1 MSKETK
7 EKKRGMTMH
16 SSAIRAGHTPDWTDP
31 LDGSKMVD
39 FLFFHQI
46 WYLLFSTCVHRF
58 QGTEHGGQTWSITPS
73 FSQNLVYWK
82 RSTIALL
89 LPLIGSETCCCFQA
103 NGSLEHCCIVTN
115 QMKWS
120 PPTKM
125 SISMHELYQLL
136 KKHREDKNR
145 KLISELTP

>member
-1 MSKETK
+1 
-7 EKKRGMTMH
+7 
-16 SSAIRAGHTPDWTDP
+16 
-31 LDGSKMVD
+31 MV
-39 FLFFHQI
+39 Q
-46 WYLLFSTCVHRF
+46 R
-58 QGTEHGGQTWSITPS
+58 WSIFWVFTKFGIFS
-73 FSQNLVYWK
+73 FQPVFTDFKALNTEVRPDLSLLVFLRIVYWK

-89 LPLIGSETCCCFQA
+89 LPLIGSETCCYFQA
-103 NGSLEHCCIVTN
+103 SGSLEHCCIVTD

>member
-1 MSKETK
+1 MSKEAK
-7 EKKRGMTMH
+7 KKREMAMY
-16 SSAIRAGHTPDWTDP
+16 SSQLERSTPHI
-31 LDGSKMVD
+31 GSSP
-39 FLFFHQI
+39 F
-46 WYLLFSTCVHRF
+46 R
-58 QGTEHGGQTWSITPS
+58 WSP
-73 FSQNLVYWK
+73 FEARK

-89 LPLIGSETCCCFQA
+89 LPLIGAETCCCFQA

-125 SISMHELYQLL
+125 SISMHELYQPL
-136 KKHREDKNR
+136 KEQREDKNR

>member
-46 WYLLFSTCVHRF
+46 WYLLFSPVLTDFEARN
-58 QGTEHGGQTWSITPS
+58 TEVRPDLSLLVFLRI
-73 FSQNLVYWK
+73 VYWK

-89 LPLIGSETCCCFQA
+89 LPLIGSETCCYFQA
-103 NGSLEHCCIVTN
+103 NGSLEHCCIVTD